1 MTLKEIEIFL
11 TLTKTQNVTKTAQIL
26 NLSQSAVSLAI
37 KSLENKLNTKLFN
50 RIGKKLIINE
60 NGKLFKEKIEK
71 AYFEIINAENLFK
84 TKNLSG
90 ELIFSA
96 SKTINNF
103 LLPPIY
109 LKFIRKYPNIKLN
122 KNSKNSKQII
132 EELLQGKIDFGF
144 IETEFDHPDI
154 IKEELKKDNLI
165 VVSSDKNLTK
175 KEYFIDELLNKLW
188 ILREKGSGTRDMF
201 LAGIEDI
208 KIDKFIESD
217 DVCEIKNLL
226 LSPNTI
232 TCISEL
238 AVKNEI
244 KNKTLYKIDVK
255 NINFQRKFYLIYH
268 KNKEITPI
276 FSTFIEFIR
285 KNIKN
290 S

>member
-11 TLTKTQNVTKTAQIL
+11 MLAKTQNVTKTAQIL

-50 RIGKKLIINE
+50 RIGKKLILNE
-60 NGKLFKEKIEK
+60 NGKLFKEKTEK

-109 LKFIRKYPNIKLN
+109 LKFIHKYPNIKLN

>member
-11 TLTKTQNVTKTAQIL
+11 MLAKTQNVTKTAQIL

-50 RIGKKLIINE
+50 RIGKKLILNE
-60 NGKLFKEKIEK
+60 NGKLFKEKTEK

>member
-50 RIGKKLIINE
+50 RIGKKLILNE

-144 IETEFDHPDI
+144 IETEFDHPNI

>member
-11 TLTKTQNVTKTAQIL
+11 MLAKTQNVTKTAQIL

-50 RIGKKLIINE
+50 RIGKKLILNE
-60 NGKLFKEKIEK
+60 NGKLFKEKTEK
-71 AYFEIINAENLFK
+71 AYFEIISAENLFK

-109 LKFIRKYPNIKLN
+109 LKFIHKYPNIKLN

-144 IETEFDHPDI
+144 IETEFDHQDI

>member
-50 RIGKKLIINE
+50 RIGKKLILNE